1 MDSGSSNSDAD
12 RAGRMDYVADHL
24 LLHAGALVRL
34 LVRESAGEIT
44 RSEAGVLFTLSRG
57 PRRITEL
64 AELEGLAQPT
74 MTALVKRLERQGCV
88 QRERPADDGRVVLLS
103 LTRDG
108 EAALEAFRAQVGVA
122 VRSDLEGMPDR
133 QIAELEAATQAL
145 GTLVVILQAPRAER
159 PRPPRTERAL
169 RET

>member
-1 MDSGSSNSDAD
+1 MDSRSSDSNAD
-12 RAGRMDYVADHL
+12 RARRIDYVADHL

-34 LVRESAGEIT
+34 LVRESASEIT

-88 QRERPADDGRVVLLS
+88 TSA
-103 LTRDG
+103 G
-108 EAALEAFRAQVGVA
+108 EAALEAFRARVGDA
-122 VRSDLEGMPDR
+122 VRADLDAMPD
-133 QIAELEAATQAL
+133 QQVVALEAATQAL
-145 GTLVVILQAPRAER
+145 GTLVDVLQAPRPER
-159 PRPPRTERAL
+159 APRPGTGRSLSER
-169 RET
+169 